1 MSKNREFKK
10 LLYLCN
16 YPPCDLGGACII
28 MKQIFS
34 HYDPDRLNV
43 VCDGDWLTSARA
55 KCPESLI
62 HCRHE
67 SVPNRLPPDLRPRR
81 FWGKVRSILN
91 LRRADEIFATGK
103 SIIEEQSIEAIMLP
117 LYCPEFAIA
126 GYRLHKAFGIPF
138 FVWESDDWDVIYK
151 TTPLVRKAVSK
162 LHPHLLREARRTWMT
177 SHNMIAHHREQFGV
191 DGQFLFNFVDME
203 RFRVAA
209 ASLVRREGPLQIV
222 YTGAINEMF
231 ASSMKR
237 ICGLI
242 NRGLVV
248 GGRPVQLTIYTNCE
262 TRKYTGS
269 HVRSGGFVTHA
280 EIPRIL
286 ADADVL
292 LVAVAFAESSE
303 IMKMVRTSLYTK
315 TIEYLAAGR
324 PILYFGPSE
333 TAQYAYFS
341 PVMKCVTNDS
351 SDALTAALVE
361 LANEEET
368 TALCKKG
375 RQFVMENHSLEA
387 MQRNVLDHF
396 YVE

>member
-1 MSKNREFKK
+1 MEFKR

-28 MKQIFS
+28 MKQVFS
-34 HYDPDRLNV
+34 QYDPERLTVLCDR
-43 VCDGDWLTSARA
+43 DWLSSAKA
-55 KCPESLI
+55 KCPQSVLP
-62 HCRHE
+62 CRHE
-67 SVPNRLPPDLRPRR
+67 SVLNRLPLDLRPRR
-81 FWGKVRSILN
+81 FWGKLRSILN
-91 LRRADEIFATGK
+91 LRRADEIFAIGK
-103 SIIEEQSIEAIMLP
+103 SIVEQQGIEAIMLP
-117 LYCPEFAIA
+117 LYYPEFAIA

-151 TTPLVRKAVSK
+151 TTPIVRQAVSK

-177 SHNMIAHHREQFGV
+177 SHKMIAHHREQFGV
-191 DGQFLFNFVDME
+191 DGRFLFNFVDIE
-203 RFRVAA
+203 RFRT
-209 ASLVRREGPLQIV
+209 ASASPCRREGPLQIV

-237 ICGLI
+237 VCALI
-242 NRGLVV
+242 NEGLVI
-248 GGRPVQLTIYTNCE
+248 GGRPVKLRIYTNCATKE
-262 TRKYTGS
+262 YTGQ
-269 HVRSGGFVTHA
+269 HVQSGGFVAHTD
-280 EIPRIL
+280 IPRIL

-303 IMKMVRTSLYTK
+303 IMKMIRTSLYTK
-315 TIEYLAAGR
+315 TIEYLAASR
-324 PILYFGPSE
+324 PILYFGPPE

-341 PVMKCVTNDS
+341 PVMKCVTNES
-351 SDALTAALVE
+351 TDAFTAALVE